1 MAGIIVLTI
10 LMLAIE
16 LMFYTCFLCKR
27 AKGLGDDLSAS
38 EKTPSVPTLHTAPE
52 ETVHKTQTQVRQD
65 KELEFLA

>member
-27 AKGLGDDLSAS
+27 AKGLGSDLS
-38 EKTPSVPTLHTAPE
+38 PSKPQSAPVLHTAPAE
-52 ETVHKTQTQVRQD
+52 AAPKTQVRQD
-65 KELEFLA
+65 KELEFLS